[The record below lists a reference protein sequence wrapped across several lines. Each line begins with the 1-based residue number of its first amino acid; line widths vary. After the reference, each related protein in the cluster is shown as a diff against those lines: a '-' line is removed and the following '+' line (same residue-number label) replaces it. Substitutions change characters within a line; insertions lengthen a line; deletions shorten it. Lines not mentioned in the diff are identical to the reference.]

1 MKATELRIGNL
12 VNNKEGNIVYV
23 NPNHLIVL
31 AYGIENVFKPI
42 PLTEEW
48 LLKFEFEKNQSPNK
62 DIQVGLVNDDFANN
76 VMSVVWRGFILVKIQ
91 YVHQLQNLFYSIT
104 KEELTPKI

>member
-1 MKATELRIGNL
+1 MKLMELRIGNL
-12 VNNKEGNIVYV
+12 INNKEENIVYV

-48 LLKFEFEKNQSPNK
+48 LLKFGFEKSKSKFYYLNEFGVS
-62 DIQVGLVNDDFANN
+62 LDFTAFIFKSCLWNSEN
-76 VMSVVWRGFILVKIQ
+76 VQ
-91 YVHQLQNLFYSIT
+91 YVHQLQNVHFALTS
-104 KEELTPKI
+104 EELIINK